1 MSQQFVESLEMV
13 AEEGL
18 SLLDLDDEKD
28 VRFIFATRSH
38 PKIVPFHF
46 GKPPSD
52 YESHVAWLKKNV
64 PYTRTIYVMH
74 DGSTPVGYCQCHKLI
89 GGTVVVGF
97 VVHPDYQ
104 GRGFGGRMID
114 ALLHRLH
121 SVPEIRRIELQVKC
135 DNERA
140 IGAYSRRGFKMVV
153 FVDDMV
159 IMAI

>member
-1 MSQQFVESLEMV
+1 MV

-18 SLLDLDDEKD
+18 VLLDVENEKD
-28 VRFIFATRSH
+28 VLFLFVTRSH
-38 PKIVPFHF
+38 PKIIPFHF
-46 GKPPSD
+46 GHPPPD
-52 YESHVAWLKKNV
+52 LQSHVAWLKKNV

-74 DGSTPVGYCQCHKLI
+74 DGSTPVGYCQCHKPI
-89 GGTVVVGF
+89 GGTVEVGF

-114 ALLHRLH
+114 ALVHRLQAV
-121 SVPEIRRIELQVKC
+121 SEIRRIELQVKYE
-135 DNERA
+135 NERA
-140 IGAYSRRGFKMVV
+140 IGAYSRRGFTMAA